1 MKTHRLDL
9 AFLRILLVAV
19 PFGCGPK
26 KFTEPAPTGS
36 CEANQIVQ
44 LSDIAARDGGS
55 GGDGGVRF
63 SGDGGVSVA
72 NTLSDADCIQ
82 ICTSTSTCQPI
93 VNDGGTVTSV
103 ECIYPCYAFGCGR
116 RPQSL
121 PLVRSGHPSALVRY
135 LEEAA
140 YLEAAS
146 VFAFRRLARELL
158 AHDAP
163 SWLVAWADR
172 AANEEVRHAR
182 VMARLCRRYGG
193 TLTMPVEGPQ
203 GVRPLAEIA
212 RENAQ
217 EGCVRETYGALLL
230 WIQSASAT
238 QPHLQRV
245 LQVIAR
251 EETEHAK
258 LAFSVADFCAS
269 RLSDAER
276 AEVDRAQQ
284 AAVADLGEAIAQNP
298 PVELQQRLGLPPVEL
313 AQQLYQSASRELW
326 TMTATAC

>member
-1 MKTHRLDL
+1 
-9 AFLRILLVAV
+9 
-19 PFGCGPK
+19 
-26 KFTEPAPTGS
+26 
-36 CEANQIVQ
+36 
-44 LSDIAARDGGS
+44 
-55 GGDGGVRF
+55 VRF

-135 LEEAA
+135 LE
-140 YLEAAS
+140 
-146 VFAFRRLARELL
+146 
-158 AHDAP
+158 DAP

-193 TLTMPVEGPQ
+193 TVTMPVDGPQ

-313 AQQLYQSASRELW
+313 AQQLYQAASRELW